1 MPKPV
6 FPLSIRRK
14 ALRLYS
20 DGHSSTKISAML
32 GASPHAIRKWVQDAK
47 VPSKSNL
54 SEEELDAKIEA
65 WGLDV
70 QKYGD
75 AQIAENA
82 AESTKRRRTGR
93 ASHRAKYGSSPL
105 EKANA
110 VKSFEELGD
119 PQVYQDAI
127 KEHFGQV
134 TEQLSHDNTLAEQVK
149 SLSAGL
155 LLVQLKAMIDNP
167 PPVTSWSD
175 GEKVIKLLRL
185 TLNMDAQKTDERPRI
200 DLTIIN
206 GKTGKK
212 RQERVINVPAKE
224 VISIP
229 EPDPSFT

>member
-32 GASPHAIRKWVQDAK
+32 GASVHTVRAWVKAAG

-70 QKYGD
+70 QKYAD
-75 AQIAENA
+75 SQISENA
-82 AESTKRRRTGR
+82 VEGARRKRTG
-93 ASHRAKYGSSPL
+93 ASSHRAKYGVSPM

-110 VKSFEELGD
+110 VKNFEELGD
-119 PQVYQDAI
+119 PEVYQQAI
-127 KEHFGQV
+127 KEHFSQV
-134 TEQLSHDNTLAEQVK
+134 SEQLSHDNTLAEQVK
-149 SLSAGL
+149 SLSSGL
-155 LLVQLKAMIDNP
+155 LLVQLKGMIDAP

-175 GEKVIKLLRL
+175 AEKVIKLLRL